1 MLNTLVRRL
10 LSTGGFVTTLLL
22 GCVSHSAAPIYKDLS
37 AARLPAL
44 IAQSKD
50 AKFADVD
57 NDGDLDV
64 FIAHEYKANILLINN
79 GSGRFS
85 NESESRL
92 PQIDRD
98 SEDIAVED
106 FDGDGDTDVLFV
118 SEDHEENEL
127 YFNDGA
133 GNFTDASDRLPVR
146 GVTNGVVAAD
156 INGDGFADIVFGNG
170 GQNNIIIGDGAG
182 GFRDETAKRLPML
195 SDATQD
201 VEFGDADGDGDLDLL
216 VANED
221 QNRLLINDG
230 NGVFTDES
238 LERLAYRGLPEE
250 TREADF
256 GDIDGD
262 GDLDIYFANVNFR
275 RSGDP
280 RDRLL
285 VNDGEGFFSDET
297 ADRLPSFTDYTM
309 DADFIDVD
317 ADGDADIVT
326 AGLVIDKG
334 LSPVPYRVFE
344 NDGAGRFADATAR
357 FFGGVSAVGTDIET
371 GDVNGDGRM
380 DIFLTNRSGSDFLL
394 INTGGKN

>member
-1 MLNTLVRRL
+1 MFDSVPEGSLFAVSVFSGLLVFSSACSAPL
-10 LSTGGFVTTLLL
+10 YEN
-22 GCVSHSAAPIYKDLS
+22 VSETH
-37 AARLPAL
+37 LPAL
-44 IAQSKD
+44 MAQSKD

-98 SEDIAVED
+98 SEDIAVGD
-106 FDGDGDTDVLFV
+106 FDGDGDIDVLFV
-118 SEDHEENEL
+118 SEDDEENEL

-133 GNFTDASDRLPVR
+133 GNFTDATDRLPVK
-146 GVTNGVVAAD
+146 GVTNGVAAAD

-170 GQNNIIIGDGAG
+170 VQNAIILGDGAG
-182 GFRDETAKRLPML
+182 EFRDETAKRLPML

-201 VEFGDADGDGDLDLL
+201 VEFGDADGDLDLL

-309 DADFIDVD
+309 DADFIDID

-326 AGLVIDKG
+326 AGLMIDKG
-334 LSPVPYRVFE
+334 LSPVLYRVFE
-344 NDGAGRFADATAR
+344 NDGAERFSDASAR

-371 GDVNGDGRM
+371 GDVNSDGRM
-380 DIFLTNRSGSDFLL
+380 DIFLTNRSGADFLL
-394 INTGGKN
+394 INTGGKNR